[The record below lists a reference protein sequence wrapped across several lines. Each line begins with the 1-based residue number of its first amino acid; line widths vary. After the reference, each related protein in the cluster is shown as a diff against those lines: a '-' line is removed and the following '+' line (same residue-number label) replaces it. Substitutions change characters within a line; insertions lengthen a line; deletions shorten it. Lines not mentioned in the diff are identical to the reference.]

1 MRLITTQ
8 VLSEG
13 HLSPGKPADRS
24 TVRSTTAIDVRV
36 CAIIRSSNL
45 ERHSNVT
52 KWSRSVMEQH
62 LKDKEFEVER
72 HLKDKEWRGHHL
84 KDKEF
89 KEQFK
94 SMHG

>member
-45 ERHSNVT
+45 GRHSNV
-52 KWSRSVMEQH
+52 MEQ
-62 LKDKEFEVER
+62 ER
-72 HLKDKEWRGHHL
+72 NGATSEGQRV
-84 KDKEF
+84 
-89 KEQFK
+89 
-94 SMHG
+94 

>member
-13 HLSPGKPADRS
+13 HPLPGKSADRS

-45 ERHSNVT
+45 EHHSNV
-52 KWSRSVMEQH
+52 MEQEH
-62 LKDKEFEVER
+62 NGATSEGQRV
-72 HLKDKEWRGHHL
+72 
-84 KDKEF
+84 
-89 KEQFK
+89 
-94 SMHG
+94 